1 MPDAELLNHEE
12 RLNKIRKLISD
23 LDARFNELL
32 WSHPAKI
39 SKLEHYKP
47 SVIPQFWT
55 QYHELDERCSDYL
68 EGKIEWEGDSLQME
82 FVEGTTVV
90 FPRLEVDR
98 DVQNF
103 ARDLYCWLALQ
114 VKDL

>member
-1 MPDAELLNHEE
+1 MSTTEPRRFDSRE
-12 RLNKIRKLISD
+12 D
-23 LDARFNELL
+23 LA
-32 WSHPAKI
+32 
-39 SKLEHYKP
+39 
-47 SVIPQFWT
+47 
-55 QYHELDERCSDYL
+55 
-68 EGKIEWEGDSLQME
+68 GKIEWEGDSLPME